1 MASNKHQKRS
11 GAAEELAPAGHQAGP
26 DMTADA
32 SLVWLPGVIECI
44 AARLGGNE
52 AACLRVVSKATAAAL
67 GDRATLILSKP
78 MPQWA
83 FRERWSAPGACR
95 DMTRSQRQQFV
106 CLVAAS
112 NDVANL
118 EVALA
123 ATGLSPTPSLLEAAA
138 SGGAMETLLWLLG
151 PGGLQPRVRWVEVLC
166 AAASTNQRCVVD
178 YILERTEAELLPP
191 DVDQAYQG
199 TLRTTCVRAA
209 RVVAARAGHTALF
222 EHFAKVA
229 SEADMDFEALDSG
242 LAYAHDMLELYAAA
256 LEGCDLA
263 TVKRLVSEY
272 GEVHQ
277 LRAFLEEE
285 EVEEE
290 EEEDVEDIETL
301 VAAALRSRQSDWRE
315 RAEWALAQGELL
327 RGEAAEECYLAV
339 RLASCDAASP
349 GLGPAAVE
357 RFEWLKGK
365 GCPPESV
372 RLVLG
377 AAVEEGNLEAVQYL
391 LAEGC
396 EMAEESLFE
405 VQMAAAEQGH
415 LAVLQALEQAGCE
428 IETEAVVYGAAA
440 GGRLDVLKWAVETF
454 EVTLHNFGQM
464 AHVAIVAGSLETV
477 RWFVTDQA
485 GPRAA
490 VTERDWVAAVRSG
503 SEAMVELLA
512 ELGCP
517 KPDDG
522 EAYHYALHKGE
533 WRMLPALR
541 RAGLSFGPPH
551 QRLMVAAIDAG
562 APLAT
567 LQWLE
572 GSGCPGLDWAEV
584 QAAAERAGELGGSSG
599 DEEEEEDGEEGS
611 EGREE
616 GEEEDEEETEES
628 DESGYEDGS
637 SEEGS
642 EGSGSED
649 EDRPQGYQSAAQA
662 EEVLAWVREQS
673 ARRQGPAGGR
683 R

>member
-32 SLVWLPGVIECI
+32 SLVWLPGVIGCI
-44 AARLGGNE
+44 AAHLGDNE

-67 GDRATLILSKP
+67 GDHTTLILSKP

-151 PGGLQPRVRWVEVLC
+151 PGGLQSRVRWVEVLC

-178 YILERTEAELLPP
+178 YILERTEAELPP
-191 DVDQAYQG
+191 PHIDQAYQG
-199 TLRTTCVRAA
+199 CLRTTYIRDASH
-209 RVVAARAGHTALF
+209 VAARAGHTALF
-222 EHFAKVA
+222 ERLMKVA
-229 SEADMDFEALDSG
+229 GEAEMDMEVESS
-242 LAYAHDMLELYAAA
+242 LAHPRDIMKLYAAA

-263 TVKRLVSEY
+263 TVKRLVGEY
-272 GEVHQ
+272 GEVRE
-277 LRAFLEEE
+277 LRSYLEEE
-285 EVEEE
+285 EVEED
-290 EEEDVEDIETL
+290 EDEDIPQTL
-301 VAAALRSRQSDWRE
+301 VAAALRSRQSDWRA
-315 RAEWALAQGELL
+315 RAEWTLAQGEPLQ
-327 RGEAAEECYLAV
+327 GEAAEDCCLAV
-339 RLASCDAASP
+339 RLASPDAPTP

-357 RFEWLKGK
+357 RFEWLKSK

-372 RLVLG
+372 GMVLG
-377 AAVEEGNLEAVQYL
+377 AAIEAGNVEAVRYL

-396 EMAEESLFE
+396 ELAEEYLL
-405 VQMAAAEQGH
+405 MAQEGAAQKGH
-415 LAVLQALEQAGCE
+415 LAVLQVVKQAGLDLDPD
-428 IETEAVVYGAAA
+428 VVVDGAAI
-440 GGRLDVLKWAVETF
+440 GGHLDIIKWAVETF
-454 EVTLHNFGQM
+454 GDELLYGLGQ
-464 AHVAIVAGSLETV
+464 ATHDAIDSGSLETV
-477 RWFVTDQA
+477 KWLVKEQA
-485 GPRAA
+485 GRGAD
-490 VTERDWVAAVRSG
+490 VTERDWVAAVESG

-517 KPDDG
+517 QPDDG
-522 EAYHYALHKGE
+522 EPYRYALHKGD

-562 APLAT
+562 APLET
-567 LQWLE
+567 LQWLKS
-572 GSGCPGLDWAEV
+572 SGCPGVNWAEV
-584 QAAAERAGELGGSSG
+584 QAAAERAGELGGSSSE
-599 DEEEEEDGEEGS
+599 DEEEEHGDEEGS
-611 EGREE
+611 EGEE

-628 DESGYEDGS
+628 DEEGYEDGS
-637 SEEGS
+637 SGEGS

-649 EDRPQGYQSAAQA
+649 ESRPRGYQSAAQA

-673 ARRQGPAGGR
+673 ARRQGPAER
-683 R
+683 QR